1 MPVVEIR
8 IPTVTRPAAERRPT
22 REDLTSRGLTPA
34 QADHE
39 LVRRNELEVIE
50 GSFTRCVMC
59 FGCIIC
65 LLLPISLGLFVYLVY
80 GFSTQH
86 GRDCDVP
93 LSTWFYIVLFNVLY
107 HLNFGGRSIHRQVI
121 RTVCRYQADDDS
133 LERPPGR
140 VRLYHFL
147 TTVFVFSWH
156 CVGLHWISV
165 SRTCSDSAPDLYKS
179 VYLFAAFNV
188 SFTLFTTISTI
199 GLQQILAA
207 LLRRG
212 LLPSAVLGHDRIAPE
227 GTMDLQQTVTFDP
240 SAFGDSL
247 QCPTCLEDFGTD
259 QPIKKTTCGHYF
271 HEACLAQWFRM
282 NRTCPLCR
290 HDLAEGLEG
299 GGPEK
304 TGIVIG
310 ATSEVTP
317 DTTPATDTA
326 ETEREVTGSTELAS
340 TLVTVALGS

>member
-133 LERPPGR
+133 LERPPRR
-140 VRLYHFL
+140 VR
-147 TTVFVFSWH
+147 WH
-156 CVGLHWISV
+156 CVGLHWVRV

-227 GTMDLQQTVTFDP
+227 GTLDLQQTVTFDP
-240 SAFGDSL
+240 NAFGDSL
-247 QCPTCLEDFGTD
+247 QCPTCLEDFGND
-259 QPIKKTTCGHYF
+259 QPIKKTICGHYF

-304 TGIVIG
+304 TGTNVDVAVIG

-317 DTTPATDTA
+317 DTPATDTA
-326 ETEREVTGSTELAS
+326 ETEREVTCSTEPAS
-340 TLVTVALGS
+340 TALGS